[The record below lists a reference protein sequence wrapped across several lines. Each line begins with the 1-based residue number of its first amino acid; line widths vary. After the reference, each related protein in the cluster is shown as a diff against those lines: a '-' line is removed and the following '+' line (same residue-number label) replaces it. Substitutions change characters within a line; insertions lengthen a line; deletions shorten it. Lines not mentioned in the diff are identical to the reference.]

1 MSTFWT
7 SFAALVPSIGVGVL
21 FYFAM
26 RFIIRADR
34 NERANLARLDAEE
47 DARAGQEAPPTGA
60 GITP

>member
-7 SFAALVPSIGVGVL
+7 AVAALVPSIGVGVL

-34 NERANLARLDAEE
+34 NERAHLARLDAEE
-47 DARAGQEAPPTGA
+47 DARTSRETPPTGA

>member
-7 SFAALVPSIGVGVL
+7 SVAALVPSIGVGVL

-47 DARAGQEAPPTGA
+47 DARDAGAAAAKESGV
-60 GITP
+60 TP